1 MHALAAHGVTRA
13 AECGPGKVLVGLLKR
28 IERAIDG
35 RAIGAPAEL
44 AQAIAD
50 WSNLAPA
57 R

>member
-1 MHALAAHGVTRA
+1 
-13 AECGPGKVLVGLLKR
+13 LLKR

-44 AQAIAD
+44 AQAITD
-50 WSNLAPA
+50 WSLAK